1 MRRKIIILITI
12 LIIGIVGVV
21 CIFSF
26 GTKWL
31 FSGQYNENGIS
42 HFLVITIDK
51 NQSREYVGELNGH
64 RIYVENLN
72 LEETNFRTV
81 NAENMS
87 IKEAIEKNLVS
98 IEEWR
103 KYAWKVIKD
112 GDAEILQFENYEI
125 VIVYD
130 DCIIRPLAR

>member
-1 MRRKIIILITI
+1 MKKKVIVLITI

-31 FSGQYNENGIS
+31 FSEQYNENGIS

-51 NQSREYVGELNGH
+51 NQSREYVGELDGH

-87 IKEAIEKNLVS
+87 IKEAIEKKFGINRRVEKVCLES
-98 IEEWR
+98 KKRWR
-103 KYAWKVIKD
+103 CRNSTI
-112 GDAEILQFENYEI
+112 
-125 VIVYD
+125 
-130 DCIIRPLAR
+130 